1 MTIKSNTCFLPIVNC
16 SRKIVGAIAGAVTGG
31 CLVILVLGTSV
42 VILMRQN
49 VPPQMHTFIEAA
61 LAKGMEGVTIV
72 LGGGV
77 TGGVTAGASAAAGQV
92 AAVGAVGAV
101 GGVIIGWEAAEDA
114 DSMYDAMT
122 RATDTNFEMA
132 KHVIENVHQFTAV
145 ASKANKMS
153 NAHKTK

>member
-1 MTIKSNTCFLPIVNC
+1 MFSAKIANC
-16 SRKIVGAIAGAVTGG
+16 SRKIVGAMAGAVTGG
-31 CLVILVLGTSV
+31 CLAILVLGTSV
-42 VILMRQN
+42 VILMSQKI
-49 VPPQMHTFIEAA
+49 PPRMQTFIEAA
-61 LAKGMEGVTIV
+61 LAKGMERVTIV

-77 TGGVTAGASAAAGQV
+77 TGGVTAGAGAAAGQV
-92 AAVGAVGAV
+92 AAGVVLGAPAVGAV
-101 GGVIIGWEAAEDA
+101 GGAIIGWEAAEDA